1 MNFKFIALAFTFV
14 FALFVT
20 GCGSTAGASTPDPSA
35 SAAQAVETST
45 TPAPDDSIKQF
56 GAVKTYADGVS
67 ISVSKP
73 APFVAS
79 QTAVGAV
86 KGQIHVVYTIVLTN
100 GSKEVLDPSVS
111 SSVSSGGV
119 EAKGIFDTGNA
130 IGDIGGRPNTPIL
143 PGKTVKWLEAYSLAD
158 PKSVTFQAAPTYS
171 YEKALFTNIPK

>member
-35 SAAQAVETST
+35 SAAQAVETSA
-45 TPAPDDSIKQF
+45 TPEDDNIKQF
-56 GAVKTYADGVS
+56 GEVKTYTDGVS
-67 ISVSKP
+67 ISVSKS
-73 APFVAS
+73 APFVAGPY
-79 QTAVGAV
+79 AVGPV
-86 KGQIHVVYTIVLTN
+86 KGQAHVVYTIVLTN

-119 EAKGIFDTGNA
+119 EAKGIYDTGNA
-130 IGDIGGRPNTPIL
+130 IGDIGGRPNTAIL

-158 PKSVTFQAAPTYS
+158 PKSVTFQVAPSYS
-171 YEKALFTNIPK
+171 HEKALFTNIPK